1 VGGLFTISINEF
13 IQALRRMKRRSLLKN
28 EGAVGTTQWTRRD
41 WFGKLALPA
50 TGAMISA
57 GLLESSRLSA
67 EGAKPAANIDDL
79 GARVYNIR
87 SYGAKGNNSVIDT
100 AALQSAIDACAS
112 DGGGTVL
119 VPAGT
124 FTIGTTELKSNVTL
138 HIAASGTLLGS
149 GDGKQYHAVDA
160 IPLHGDTT
168 LNDGN
173 WALLFAVNAKNVSI
187 EGPGTIDGQGAQFH
201 SGVRGTPPP
210 SGLGGNKRPYHVLV
224 YKCENFSVRNISLL
238 DCAYHSIRIIES
250 QRICLDSIYI
260 HNRVNGNN
268 DGFHFISAE
277 QVRLSNCTVKCGDDA
292 CALFGSCKYITVTNS
307 YFSTR
312 WSVFRFGGGFAE
324 NISVSNCVLHEV
336 YGCPIKFQGDPGSRF
351 ENIAFSNLEL
361 SDVTGPISIS
371 IGGRLP
377 PPDDKTRVIVRKIS
391 FSNIHGTVTTS
402 PPPQLS
408 EGTLTV
414 GTRPGEGHSAIVL
427 NSVNES
433 ILENINFDNVH
444 LVFGGGG
451 TAEEG
456 AKRDVPQVF
465 GEYFRL
471 GPIPAY
477 GLYARNVRGV
487 TLQNV
492 RFEVST
498 PDLRPAVIFDHVNDA
513 AFNGFAVQG
522 NAAAESVLR
531 FINTTQTLIT
541 AARVLTPSS
550 TFLQLEGEGNEGVIV
565 EGGDLSKATTPIAF
579 KNGASEKAVKLRNG

>member
-1 VGGLFTISINEF
+1 MDT
-13 IQALRRMKRRSLLKN
+13 A
-28 EGAVGTTQWTRRD
+28 QWTRRD

-50 TGAMISA
+50 TGAVIA
-57 GLLESSRLSA
+57 TGILDGTPLSA
-67 EGAKPAANIDDL
+67 APTKTATNSDDL
-79 GARVYNIR
+79 GARIYNVR
-87 SYGAKGNNSVIDT
+87 SHGAKGDKVTVDT
-100 AALQSAIDACAS
+100 TAVQQAIDACAS

-119 VPAGT
+119 VPAGS
-124 FTIGTTELKSNVTL
+124 FTVGTVELKSNVTL
-138 HIAASGTLLGS
+138 HIAAGGTLLGS

-201 SGVRGTPPP
+201 STVRGTPPP
-210 SGLGGNKRPYHVLV
+210 SGLGGNKRPYHVLA

-250 QRICLDSIYI
+250 QRIFLDSIYI

-277 QVRLSNCTVKCGDDA
+277 QVRMSNCTVKCGDDA
-292 CALFGSCKYITVTNS
+292 CALFGSCKCITVTNS

-351 ENIAFSNLEL
+351 ENIAFSNLIL

-371 IGGRLP
+371 IGGRLQ
-377 PPDDKTRVIVRKIS
+377 PPDDKIPVIVRNIS
-391 FSNIHGTVTTS
+391 FSHIHGTVTTS
-402 PPPQLS
+402 PPSQLS

-433 ILENINFDNVH
+433 ILENVSFDNVH

-477 GLYARNVRGV
+477 GLYARNARGIS
-487 TLQNV
+487 LQNV

-498 PDLRPAVIFDHVNDA
+498 PDLRPAIIFDHVSDA
-513 AFNGFAVQG
+513 SFNGFAVQG
-522 NAAAESVLR
+522 NTAAESVLR
-531 FINTTQTLIT
+531 FIDTTQTLIT

-550 TFLQLEGEGNEGVIV
+550 TFLQLEGEGNDGVIV
-565 EGGDLSKATTPIAF
+565 EGGDLSKAATPIAF

>member
-1 VGGLFTISINEF
+1 
-13 IQALRRMKRRSLLKN
+13 MKSDAAMD
-28 EGAVGTTQWTRRD
+28 GAHWTRRD

-50 TGAMISA
+50 TGAAIAA
-57 GLLESSRLSA
+57 GLLDGTPLSA
-67 EGAKPAANIDDL
+67 APTKIATNSDDL
-79 GARVYNIR
+79 GSRTYNVR
-87 SYGAKGNNSVIDT
+87 SHGAKGDRVTVDT
-100 AALQSAIDACAS
+100 AAVQAAIDVCAS

-124 FTIGTTELKSNVTL
+124 FTIGTIELKGNVTL
-138 HIAASGTLLGS
+138 HIAAGGTLLGS

-173 WALLFAVNAKNVSI
+173 WALIFAINARNVSI

-201 SGVRGTPPP
+201 SAVRGTPPP
-210 SGLGGNKRPYHVLV
+210 SGLGGNKRPYHVLA

-250 QRICLDSIYI
+250 QRILLDGIYI
-260 HNRVNGNN
+260 HSRVNSNN

-351 ENIAFSNLEL
+351 ENIAFSNLVL

-371 IGGRLP
+371 IGGRLQS
-377 PPDDKTRVIVRKIS
+377 PDDKIPVIVRNIS
-391 FSNIHGTVTTS
+391 FSHIHGTVTTS

-427 NSVNES
+427 SSVNES
-433 ILENINFDNVH
+433 ILENISFDNVH

-477 GLYARNVRGV
+477 GMYARNVRGI

-498 PDLRPAVIFDHVNDA
+498 PDLRPAVIFDHVSDV

-522 NAAAESVLR
+522 NAEAESVLR
-531 FINTTQTLIT
+531 FVDTTQTLIT

-550 TFLQLEGEGNEGVIV
+550 TFLQLEGEGNDGVIV
-565 EGGDLSKATTPIAF
+565 EGGDLSKAATPIAF
-579 KNGASEKAVKLRNG
+579 KNGASEKAVRLRNG